1 MRVKVAALA
10 APRTAAYSSSDTS
23 DSSDWKKRLRS
34 TWKWEEV
41 FDSLLF
47 TIRIPWNMQGIG
59 TSWPKTWKTIIHS
72 SKIDDIQLDNKY
84 WPWPY
89 IYIYTYHI
97 YIYIQIYIYIYIYTY
112 TPSRLLFRE
121 GPYQNV
127 RYILWEPHL
136 KCKIGRWQVSFL
148 WGGSSK
154 YLQNESLHVQGPH
167 QKHLEKC
174 SLHFGY
180 VPP

>member
-1 MRVKVAALA
+1 MRVKA

-59 TSWPKTWKTIIHS
+59 TWWPKTWKTIIHS

-89 IYIYTYHI
+89 IYIYI
-97 YIYIQIYIYIYIYTY
+97 SYIYIYKYIYICTY

-148 WGGSSK
+148 WGRVFKIPSK
-154 YLQNESLHVQGPH
+154 WKLT
-167 QKHLEKC
+167 C
-174 SLHFGY
+174 SR
-180 VPP
+180 PPSKTPWKM